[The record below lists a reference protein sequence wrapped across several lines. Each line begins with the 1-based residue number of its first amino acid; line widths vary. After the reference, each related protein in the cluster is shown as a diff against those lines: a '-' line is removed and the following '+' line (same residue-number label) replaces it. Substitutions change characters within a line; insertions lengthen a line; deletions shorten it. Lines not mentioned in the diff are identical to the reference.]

1 MRGGG
6 PVRGTDHRSRITR
19 LLIRRALTELLRQKP
34 LQSITVKELCEV
46 AGINRGTFY
55 AHYIDLYA
63 LREEMEGE
71 MLQDFQQAL
80 SPLLEE
86 EQPDERTPLKITAGI
101 FQCLKDNAEVCTMT
115 LGPYGDK
122 AFAAKLI
129 NIGREKCVDSYR
141 RYFTNASRKQLEYY
155 YAFVSAGCIG
165 LLEKWL
171 SEGMTSS
178 AEEVAEIAQGIMMSG
193 VGFLG
198 QAKGAERSGD
208 REDA

>member
-1 MRGGG
+1 M
-6 PVRGTDHRSRITR
+6 RGTDHRSRITR

-129 NIGREKCVDSYR
+129 NIGREKCVDSQPQAAGILLRLCQRGLHRPAGKVVERGNDQQR
-141 RYFTNASRKQLEYY
+141 RGGGGNRPGHHDERR
-155 YAFVSAGCIG
+155 G
-165 LLEKWL
+165 LPEPGK
-171 SEGMTSS
+171 G
-178 AEEVAEIAQGIMMSG
+178 SG
-193 VGFLG
+193 TL
-198 QAKGAERSGD
+198 R
-208 REDA
+208 R